1 MSRPRRHP
9 PLRVSLMTAG
19 LSPGD
24 AISNYMLTLARILR
38 DWGAQVSLYADF
50 IAPELQ
56 SVAQPSKLYP
66 AFGDGLLW
74 YHYSIFADNV
84 HQAAASPDFTIM
96 DYHGICPPALFAGQ
110 NAHLAQ
116 LCETGL
122 ALLPSLHDQFDR
134 FIVHSED
141 SRRVLH
147 EAGFAPERIEKLYLP
162 VDTGRLLAASDAE
175 LSGSLATLPY
185 LLMVGRIVPQKDVV
199 ALLEIFADLHRAR
212 PQLGLIL
219 AGTREQTPDYQRELD
234 QRVRRHG
241 LADRVLFTGQINNPA
256 VLAELYR
263 HAQLLVV
270 TSEWESFCVP
280 IAEALS
286 FGVPAAVQNQPPMTE
301 IAGEGGLTFDKR
313 DPTGAAQ
320 TIDALLRD
328 RQRYAAMRTAARR
341 RAELYTDTSLAA
353 NLARY
358 LAGLLQEAAA

>member
-1 MSRPRRHP
+1 MSQGR
-9 PLRVSLMTAG
+9 LRVSLMTAG

-24 AISNYMLTLARILR
+24 AISNYMVTLARILR
-38 DWGAQVSLYADF
+38 GWGAQVSLYADF
-50 IAPELQ
+50 IAPEFQ
-56 SVAQPSKLYP
+56 SMAQPSRLYP

-84 HQAAASPDFTIM
+84 HQAAASTDFTIM

-147 EAGFAPERIEKLYLP
+147 EAGFTPERIEKMYLP
-162 VDTGRLLAASDAE
+162 VDTARLLEARDAALAAS
-175 LSGSLATLPY
+175 LSRVAY
-185 LLMVGRIVPQKDVV
+185 VLMVGRIVPQKDVV
-199 ALLEIFADLHRAR
+199 ALLEILAHLSQTRPDLA
-212 PQLGLIL
+212 LVL
-219 AGTREQTPDYQRELD
+219 AGTRDQTPDYQRELD
-234 QRVRRHG
+234 HLVRRHG
-241 LADRVLFTGQINNPA
+241 LTDRVLFTGQVNNPA

-263 HAQLLVV
+263 HADLLAV

-301 IAGEGGLTFDKR
+301 IAGAGGITFDKR
-313 DPTGAAQ
+313 DPAA
-320 TIDALLRD
+320 
-328 RQRYAAMRTAARR
+328 AARIIHSLLADEAGY
-341 RAELYTDTSLAA
+341 RAMSAAARQQAVLYTDATLAD
-353 NLARY
+353 NLQRY
-358 LAGLLQEAAA
+358 LSRLLVEVFA